1 MSIIKDIE
9 AHPAYIRQLRRAGGM
24 AVQAK
29 HDEQPSVDAGLFDYP
44 VWAADKEYSAGDL
57 FMYDS
62 KPGYVRQAHTSQA
75 NWIPFSAGTESLY
88 GARPRQGPDGIYP
101 YVYNMRVEGG
111 MKVRSGK
118 DGAVYTAIQAADP
131 LLYDPADVPAL
142 FSKVVNTKTR
152 RKNHEKSPS

>member
-1 MSIIKDIE
+1 MSIMTDTQT
-9 AHPAYIRQLRRAGGM
+9 HPAYIRKLRQVGGEI
-24 AVQAK
+24 VQTQ
-29 HDEQPSVDAGLFDYP
+29 HSESPSVNAGLFDYP
-44 VWAADKEYSAGDL
+44 DWAAGVEYSAGDL

-101 YVYNMRVEGG
+101 YVYNMRVEVG

>member
-29 HDEQPSVDAGLFDYP
+29 HDEQPGVDAGLFDYP

-62 KPGYVRQAHTSQA
+62 KPGFVRQAHTSQDT
-75 NWIPFSAGTESLY
+75 WPPFTPGTESLY
-88 GARPRQGPDGIYP
+88 GARPRQRPNGVYP
-101 YVYNMRVEGG
+101 YVYNMKVEAG
-111 MKVRSGK
+111 MLVQSEK
-118 DGAVYTAIQAADP
+118 DGGVYTAIQAADP
-131 LLYDPADVPAL
+131 LLYDPADVQTIFKKEDEA
-142 FSKVVNTKTR
+142 
-152 RKNHEKSPS
+152 